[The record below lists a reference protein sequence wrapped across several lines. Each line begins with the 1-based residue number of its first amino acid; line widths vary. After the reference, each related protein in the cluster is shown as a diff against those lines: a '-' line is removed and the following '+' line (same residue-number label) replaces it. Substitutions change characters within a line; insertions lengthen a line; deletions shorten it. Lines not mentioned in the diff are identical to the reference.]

1 MKTTTESYLD
11 IKQAP
16 WPIVILDKELT
27 ILEFSEG
34 ANHLFDHSK
43 LEQAARLDELFD
55 VLPKNLK
62 KQITSG
68 APYKATIPTVCQKG
82 SQRRIKTTF
91 YPIQN
96 TDHIHVLFEDVT
108 RQKTQYELAIQAT
121 DIAKIGSWKVDLI
134 KNTLFWSS
142 MTRKIHEVAD
152 DFEPDLELG
161 LNFYKEGKH
170 RENIIQAVSECI
182 ESGKSYDLELIIITA
197 NGQEKWVRTIG
208 EAERRNGKTVAF
220 QGVFQDIDDIKREKL
235 ENEKLNN
242 RIRVAVESANIGIW
256 DWNVADNNLI
266 WDENMFTL
274 FGLDSTKF
282 SEAYE
287 AWETSLH
294 PQDKEF
300 AANEVKLALEGVK
313 DFDTEFRIIKGDGS
327 IASIQ
332 GRAQVFRDKK
342 GEPLRMVGTNV
353 DITGIKRKDERLR
366 RLLEVTEKQNKK
378 LVNFAHIISHNLR
391 SNSSNISMLSGM
403 LLSDKGGEKTQQ
415 FLEMI
420 QTSSEKL
427 EETLNELNEVVKIQ
441 STAHSELSKIKVVP
455 IIETVCEGIGAIL
468 HDAEAQLDVQLGED
482 LTVNAYR
489 PYLVSV
495 LQNLI
500 TNSVKYRHP
509 DRQLEIR
516 IEAEEE
522 SNQTVIKFNDNGL
535 GIDLKK
541 HGNKLFG
548 MYKTF
553 HGNKDAKGIG
563 LFMTK
568 NQMEAMNGKIEV
580 ISEQDNGATF
590 LLYFKT

>member
-1 MKTTTESYLD
+1 M
-11 IKQAP
+11 
-16 WPIVILDKELT
+16 
-27 ILEFSEG
+27 EFSEG
-34 ANHLFDHSK
+34 ANHLFDHFK
-43 LEQAARLDELFD
+43 LEQAVRLDELFD
-55 VLPKNLK
+55 LLPKNLK

-82 SQRRIKTTF
+82 SQRWIKSTF

-96 TDHIHVLFEDVT
+96 TDNLHVLFEDVT

-121 DIAKIGSWKVDLI
+121 DIAKIGSWKVDLV

-142 MTRKIHEVAD
+142 MTRKIHEVAN

-378 LVNFAHIISHNLR
+378 LVNFAHIVSHNLR

-455 IIETVCEGIGAIL
+455 IIENVCEGIGAIL
-468 HDAEAQLDVQLGED
+468 HDAEAQLDVQLGEN